1 MTPNLAISL
10 LRWWVGEKEI
20 FRSVGSGSD
29 WRRGGLVRTG
39 VGTDYPRLFTYQL
52 RGLSIAFQG

>member
-20 FRSVGSGSD
+20 FRSAGSGSD
-29 WRRGGLVRTG
+29 WTRGELVHTG
-39 VGTDYPRLFTYQL
+39 WEMTIPGSLLTSSEVSP
-52 RGLSIAFQG
+52 